1 MPLPGLDWI
10 RSQFPAF
17 STQVGPHPASYFDGP
32 GGTQVP
38 QRVIDA
44 VANAMAYSNAN
55 THGAFLTSNRADA
68 ICGRAHAAVADLLGC
83 EAEEIVFGPNMTT
96 LTFALSRAI
105 GRELSP
111 GDEIVLTALDH
122 DANFTPWKALEERGA
137 VIRVADFRPED
148 CTLDVDLLL
157 GLINSK
163 TKLVAVGYASNA
175 VGTIN
180 PVAQIAQAAREAG
193 AWTFV
198 DAVHYAPHGPIDV
211 RAIGCDF
218 LACSAYKFFGP
229 HQGMVYGRRELLER
243 LRPYKVRPADDHTP
257 DRWETGTQNHEAMAG
272 VTAAIEYLAELG
284 GRSGAG
290 GSRRE
295 RVLGAMEAIRASE
308 RSLCERLIR
317 GLLAI
322 PGLSFYGIREPQR
335 FHDRAPTAAIRLANE
350 SPRRTAERLAALGLF
365 VWDGNYYALNWA
377 KRMRL
382 QPDGAVRIG
391 LAHYNTEDE
400 VDRLL
405 NALAPGKFVY

>member
-1 MPLPGLDWI
+1 MHSLDLGWI

-17 STQVGPHPASYFDGP
+17 SVEVDGHPAGYFDGP

-38 QRVIDA
+38 RAVIEA
-44 VANAMAYSNAN
+44 VSETLAHRNAN
-55 THGAFLTSNRADA
+55 THGAFLTSRRADA
-68 ICGRAHAAVADLLGC
+68 ICAEAHAAVADLLGC
-83 EAEEIVFGPNMTT
+83 DADEVVFGPNMTT
-96 LTFALSRAI
+96 LTFAMSRAI

-122 DANFTPWKALEERGA
+122 DANFSPWKALEERG
-137 VIRVADFRPED
+137 VTIRVAEFRRED
-148 CTLDVDLLL
+148 CTLDVEGLL
-157 GLINSK
+157 GLINEK

-175 VGTIN
+175 VGTVN
-180 PVAQIAQAAREAG
+180 PVARIAEAAHAAG
-193 AWTFV
+193 AWMFV

-211 RAIGCDF
+211 RAIDCDF

-229 HQGMVYGRRELLER
+229 HQGMIYGRRELLER
-243 LRPYKVRPADDHTP
+243 LRPYKVRPADDHAP

-272 VTAAIEYLAELG
+272 VTAAVEYLASLG
-284 GRSGAG
+284 ERAGAA

-295 RVLGAMEAIRASE
+295 HLAGAMRTIQAYE
-308 RSLCERLIR
+308 RKLAERLIG

-322 PGLSFYGIREPQR
+322 PGLEFYGIREPAR
-335 FHDRAPTAAIRLANE
+335 FGERAPTVAIRMPGE
-350 SPRRTAERLAALGLF
+350 TSRQTAERLAAKGLF

-377 KRMRL
+377 ERMGL

-391 LAHYNTEDE
+391 LAHYNTEAE

-405 NALAPGKFVY
+405 EALAG

>member
-1 MPLPGLDWI
+1 MSSLDLDWI

-17 STQVGPHPASYFDGP
+17 SSKVGPYPAAYFDGP

-44 VANAMAYSNAN
+44 VADALARSNAN
-55 THGAFLTSNRADA
+55 THGAFLTSRRADQILA
-68 ICGRAHAAVADLLGC
+68 EAHAAAGDLLGC
-83 EAEEIVFGPNMTT
+83 AADEVVFGPNMTT
-96 LTFALSRAI
+96 LTFALSRSI
-105 GRELSP
+105 GRELAP

-122 DANFTPWKALEERGA
+122 DANFSPWKALEERGA
-137 VIRVADFRPED
+137 VIRVADFRAED
-148 CTLDVDLLL
+148 CTLDVEHLLS
-157 GLINSK
+157 LINTK

-180 PVAQIAQAAREAG
+180 PAARIAEAAHAAG
-193 AWTFV
+193 AWMFV

-211 RAIGCDF
+211 GAIGCDF

-229 HQGMVYGRRELLER
+229 HQGMFYGRRELLER
-243 LRPYKVRPADDHTP
+243 LRPYKVRPADDRAP

-272 VTAAIEYLAELG
+272 VAAAVGYLAELG
-284 GRSGAG
+284 ERHGAS

-295 RVLGAMEAIRASE
+295 KLLGAMRAIQHYE
-308 RSLCERLIR
+308 RSLAERLIG

-322 PGLSFYGIREPQR
+322 PGLSFYGIREPER
-335 FHDRAPTAAIRLANE
+335 FSERAPTVAIRLSHE
-350 SPRRTAERLAALGLF
+350 SPRQTAERLAELGLF

-377 KRMRL
+377 ERLGL

-391 LAHYNTEDE
+391 LAHYNTTDE

-405 NALAPGKFVY
+405 GALGSR